1 MCIGFGAQEI
11 PLLHSKQK
19 KKKKKKIMTKK
30 VGRLRNETAVYLEYT
45 FSCTFHDKHSPRKS
59 ASKHR
64 CMLFFPL
71 SSSLM
76 VFFFPFF
83 QWVKPA
89 GPRESISFTI
99 KGYWKKIIWGYNKIK
114 ETPNNIAHSHGVGC
128 VGCCVGWLWKTL
140 ATRAN
145 YWLAPSFVSWNS
157 WHNTTSFEESSVGQV
172 WPGEDPL
179 MYRDWDCTWYQ
190 RLN

>member
-11 PLLHSKQK
+11 PLLHFKQ

-71 SSSLM
+71 SSSHGI
-76 VFFFPFF
+76 FFFHFF
-83 QWVKPA
+83 S
-89 GPRESISFTI
+89 ESNLLAPGNRSPSPLKVI
-99 KGYWKKIIWGYNKIK
+99 GKKTIWGYNKIK

-128 VGCCVGWLWKTL
+128 WVLGVVLALKNLSNQSKQLTSPFIHLFKFMAQHFLLWRK
-140 ATRAN
+140 
-145 YWLAPSFVSWNS
+145 
-157 WHNTTSFEESSVGQV
+157 
-172 WPGEDPL
+172 
-179 MYRDWDCTWYQ
+179 
-190 RLN
+190 

>member
-1 MCIGFGAQEI
+1 
-11 PLLHSKQK
+11 
-19 KKKKKKIMTKK
+19 MTKK
-30 VGRLRNETAVYLEYT
+30 VGRLRNETVYLEYT

-64 CMLFFPL
+64 CMLFSPL
-71 SSSLM
+71 SSSHGI
-76 VFFFPFF
+76 FFHFF
-83 QWVKPA
+83 S
-89 GPRESISFTI
+89 ESNLLAPGISFTI

-145 YWLAPSFVSWNS
+145 YWLAPSFISSNS

-172 WPGEDPL
+172 GTPL
-179 MYRDWDCTWYQ
+179 CIETGTALSIKDWT
-190 RLN
+190 RLIWHEAIPAALYWLILLLLLLL